1 MITLK
6 MTNDDYFDSETDEY
20 VMTVGASI
28 TCMQTD
34 VRIKDFDGT
43 IWECY
48 LNSCV
53 LIPATE
59 RGRRDVYEIRYK
71 VY

>member
-6 MTNDDYFDSETDEY
+6 MTNDDYYDGETDEY

-28 TCMQTD
+28 QCLHTVVKID
-34 VRIKDFDGT
+34 DGDCT
-43 IWECY
+43 WECY
-48 LNSCV
+48 LSSV
-53 LIPATE
+53 VFIPAE
-59 RGRRDVYEIRYK
+59 SRGRRDKYELRYK